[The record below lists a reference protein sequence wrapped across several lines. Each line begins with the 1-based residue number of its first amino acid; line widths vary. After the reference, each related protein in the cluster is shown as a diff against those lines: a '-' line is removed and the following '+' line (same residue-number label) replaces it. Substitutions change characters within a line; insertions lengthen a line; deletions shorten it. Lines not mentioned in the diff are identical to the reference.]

1 MFKKSDTSS
10 LLAKTKTY
18 LSALETNYPA
28 DTVSEVA
35 DLIRF
40 HEWCYYVNSQPVI
53 SDFEYDQLYKLLER
67 LEAAYPEQV
76 NPDSPTQRVG
86 SDLSPD
92 FETVEHLVPMLSLA
106 NSYNADDLNDF
117 DEQIR
122 KLALVPEGED
132 IEYVVEPKFDGGSIA
147 LVYEGDK
154 LVRGATRGNG
164 AQGEEMTPNARV
176 MRSIPLIAAF
186 EERGIHKA
194 ELRGEVVI
202 RKDNFE
208 KINKERAK
216 KGLALFANPRN
227 AATGGLR
234 MKDPKE
240 AAQRGMD
247 AFIFQLG
254 YAADAAGKDVQ
265 DNFDTHYAAIEL
277 LDDLGFKV
285 PNDVSKLCANI
296 NEVAA
301 FCAAWEE
308 KRDSYPYEIDGMVI
322 KVNSKAIQDK
332 CGYTAHHPRWAIAY
346 KFKAKQAT
354 TTLKDIE
361 YQVGKVGSITPV
373 AKLEPVFLAGVTI
386 SSVSLHNE
394 DFILSKDLHLGDTV
408 LVERAGDV
416 IPYIVKAI
424 EDARDGSEVK
434 VEFPKVCPVNTTDQD
449 VELVKEDG
457 EAAWRCPNCVCGEQI
472 LQRIIFHVSKP
483 AMDIDGFGK
492 TIVEKFFDLGWIQSI
507 PDVYNLDYEK
517 IKTLEGFGEKSV
529 NKLQAAIDKAKQNPI
544 HRLLHSLSIHHLGK
558 KVSKL
563 IAAEISHV
571 LDLKDWKLED
581 FTNIKDVGPIVAENI
596 ITFFSTEKNI
606 ALLEQLEAFGVN
618 LNQTEADKPKIVDA
632 NAPLVGKTILFTGK
646 LMVVGRKQ
654 AQEMASAA
662 GAKNISAVSSNL
674 DILVV
679 GEKAGSKLK
688 KANALGTVDIWTEEE
703 FLNKINNQ

>member
-18 LSALETNYPA
+18 LSDTKTNYSA
-28 DTVSEVA
+28 DSVSELA
-35 DLIRF
+35 DLMRF
-40 HEWCYYVNSQPVI
+40 HEWCYYVNNQPVV
-53 SDFEYDQLYKLLER
+53 SDYEYDQLYKLLER
-67 LEAAYPEQV
+67 LEQEYPDQI

-106 NSYNADDLNDF
+106 NSYNAEDLNDF
-117 DEQIR
+117 YEHIR
-122 KLALVPEGED
+122 KLALIPEGED
-132 IEYVVEPKFDGGSIA
+132 IEYVVEPKFDGGSVA

-164 AQGEEMTPNARV
+164 TQGEEMTPNARV
-176 MRSIPLIAAF
+176 MRSIPLTAPF
-186 EERGIHKA
+186 SERGIHKA
-194 ELRGEVVI
+194 ELRGEVLI
-202 RKDNFE
+202 RKDNFDR
-208 KINKERAK
+208 INKERAK

-240 AAQRGMD
+240 ASQRGMD
-247 AFIFQLG
+247 AFIYQLG
-254 YAADAAGKDVQ
+254 YASNVEGAAVLNK
-265 DNFDTHYAAIEL
+265 FETHFSAIEL

-285 PNDVSKLCANI
+285 PMDVSKLCSNI
-296 NEVAA
+296 TEVAR
-301 FCAAWEE
+301 FCEEWEA
-308 KRDSYPYEIDGMVI
+308 KRESYPYEIDGMVI
-322 KVNSKAIQDK
+322 KVNSKSIQDK
-332 CGYTAHHPRWAIAY
+332 CGFTAHHPRWAIAY
-346 KFKAKQAT
+346 KFKAKQGT
-354 TTLKDIE
+354 TILRDIE
-361 YQVGKVGSITPV
+361 YQVGKVGSVTPV

-394 DFILSKDLHLGDTV
+394 DFILSKDLHFGDTV

-434 VEFPKVCPVNTTDQD
+434 VEFPKVCPVNDTDQPVD
-449 VELVKEDG
+449 LIKEEG
-457 EAAWRCPNCVCGEQI
+457 EAAWRCPNCVCGEQT
-472 LQRIIFHVSKP
+472 LQRIIFHVSKT

-492 TIVEKFFDLGWIQSI
+492 TIVEKFYDLGWIQTI
-507 PDVYNLDYEK
+507 EDVYNLDYEK
-517 IKTLEGFGEKSV
+517 IKTLEGFGDKSV
-529 NKLQAAIDKAKQNPI
+529 NKLQLAIDKAKQNPI

-581 FTNIKDVGPIVAENI
+581 FINIKDVGPIVAENI
-596 ITFFSTEKNI
+596 ITFFAVEKNI
-606 ALLEQLEAFGVN
+606 ALLEQLEALGVN
-618 LNQTEADKPKIVDA
+618 LKQTEEDRPKIVDA

-646 LMVVGRKQ
+646 LLVVGRKQ
-654 AQEMASAA
+654 AQEMATAA

-688 KANALGTVDIWTEEE
+688 KATALGTVDIWTEEE
-703 FLNKINNQ
+703 FLNKINNY

>member
-122 KLALVPEGED
+122 KLALVQEGED

>member
-132 IEYVVEPKFDGGSIA
+132 IAYVVEPKFDGGSIA

-296 NEVAA
+296 KEVAA

-449 VELVKEDG
+449 VELVKEAG

-618 LNQTEADKPKIVDA
+618 LSQTEADKPKVVDA

-646 LMVVGRKQ
+646 LLVVGRKQ
-654 AQEMASAA
+654 AQEMAAAA

>member
-53 SDFEYDQLYKLLER
+53 SDFEYDQLYKLLQR

-296 NEVAA
+296 KEVVA

-434 VEFPKVCPVNTTDQD
+434 VEFPRVCPVNTTDQE
-449 VELVKEDG
+449 VELVKEAG

-492 TIVEKFFDLGWIQSI
+492 TIVEKFFDLGWIQTI

-618 LNQTEADKPKIVDA
+618 LSQTEADKPKVVDA

-646 LMVVGRKQ
+646 LLVVGRKQ
-654 AQEMASAA
+654 AQEMAAAA

>member
-277 LDDLGFKV
+277 LDAEALRYRMMY
-285 PNDVSKLCANI
+285 L
-296 NEVAA
+296 
-301 FCAAWEE
+301 
-308 KRDSYPYEIDGMVI
+308 SYV
-322 KVNSKAIQDK
+322 Q
-332 CGYTAHHPRWAIAY
+332 
-346 KFKAKQAT
+346 
-354 TTLKDIE
+354 TLK
-361 YQVGKVGSITPV
+361 
-373 AKLEPVFLAGVTI
+373 
-386 SSVSLHNE
+386 
-394 DFILSKDLHLGDTV
+394 
-408 LVERAGDV
+408 R
-416 IPYIVKAI
+416 
-424 EDARDGSEVK
+424 
-434 VEFPKVCPVNTTDQD
+434 
-449 VELVKEDG
+449 
-457 EAAWRCPNCVCGEQI
+457 
-472 LQRIIFHVSKP
+472 
-483 AMDIDGFGK
+483 
-492 TIVEKFFDLGWIQSI
+492 
-507 PDVYNLDYEK
+507 
-517 IKTLEGFGEKSV
+517 
-529 NKLQAAIDKAKQNPI
+529 
-544 HRLLHSLSIHHLGK
+544 
-558 KVSKL
+558 
-563 IAAEISHV
+563 
-571 LDLKDWKLED
+571 
-581 FTNIKDVGPIVAENI
+581 
-596 ITFFSTEKNI
+596 
-606 ALLEQLEAFGVN
+606 
-618 LNQTEADKPKIVDA
+618 
-632 NAPLVGKTILFTGK
+632 
-646 LMVVGRKQ
+646 
-654 AQEMASAA
+654 
-662 GAKNISAVSSNL
+662 
-674 DILVV
+674 
-679 GEKAGSKLK
+679 
-688 KANALGTVDIWTEEE
+688 
-703 FLNKINNQ
+703 

>member
-18 LSALETNYPA
+18 LSNAQTNYAA
-28 DTVSEVA
+28 DSVSELG

-40 HEWCYYVNSQPVI
+40 HEWCYYVNNQPVI
-53 SDFEYDQLYKLLER
+53 SDYEYDQLYKILER
-67 LEAAYPEQV
+67 LEQEYPDQI

-106 NSYNADDLNDF
+106 NSYNAEDLNDF

-122 KLALVPEGED
+122 KLALIPEGED
-132 IEYVVEPKFDGGSIA
+132 IEYVVEPKFDGGSVA

-164 AQGEEMTPNARV
+164 TQGEEMTPNARV
-176 MRSIPLIAAF
+176 MRSIPLTAPF
-186 EERGIHKA
+186 SERGIHKA
-194 ELRGEVVI
+194 ELRGEVLI
-202 RKDNFE
+202 RKDNFDR
-208 KINKERAK
+208 INKERAK

-240 AAQRGMD
+240 ASQRGMD
-247 AFIFQLG
+247 AFIYQLG
-254 YAADAAGKDVQ
+254 YASNTEGEAVLNK
-265 DNFDTHYAAIEL
+265 FETHFSAIEL

-285 PNDVSKLCANI
+285 PMDVSKLCSNI
-296 NEVAA
+296 TEVAK
-301 FCAAWEE
+301 FCEEWEA
-308 KRDSYPYEIDGMVI
+308 KRESYPYEIDGMVI
-322 KVNSKAIQDK
+322 KVNSKSIQDK
-332 CGYTAHHPRWAIAY
+332 CGFTAHHPRWAIAY
-346 KFKAKQAT
+346 KFKAKQGT
-354 TTLKDIE
+354 TILKDIE
-361 YQVGKVGSITPV
+361 YQVGKVGSVTPV

-424 EDARDGSEVK
+424 EEARDGSEVK
-434 VEFPKVCPVNTTDQD
+434 VEFPKVCPVNDTDQPVD
-449 VELVKEDG
+449 LIKEAG
-457 EAAWRCPNCVCGEQI
+457 EAAWRCPNCVCGEQT
-472 LQRIIFHVSKP
+472 LQRIIFHVSKT

-492 TIVEKFFDLGWIQSI
+492 TIVEKFYDLGWIQTI
-507 PDVYNLDYEK
+507 QDVYDLDYEK
-517 IKTLEGFGEKSV
+517 IKTLEGFGDKSV
-529 NKLQAAIDKAKQNPI
+529 NKLQLAIDKAKQNPI

-581 FTNIKDVGPIVAENI
+581 FINIKDVGPIVAENI
-596 ITFFSTEKNI
+596 ITFFAVEKNI
-606 ALLEQLEAFGVN
+606 ALLEQLEALGVN
-618 LNQTEADKPKIVDA
+618 LKQTEEDRPKIVDA

-646 LMVVGRKQ
+646 LLVVGRKQ
-654 AQEMASAA
+654 AQEMATAA

-688 KANALGTVDIWTEEE
+688 KATALGTVDIWTEEE
-703 FLNKINNQ
+703 FLNKINN